1 MNIKYRQLQ
10 AFTLAAKL
18 GSFAKAAEELCI
30 TQPSFSV
37 QIRELEHDLGLQ
49 LFERTT
55 RSCRLTPAGATFHRE
70 IAPILHDLRQAY
82 GRAIDVGAGRS
93 GQLLLS
99 ALPSLSF
106 GLLTEVLGRFNQ
118 DYPNV
123 RIRMREELNVAVIE
137 SVKRGEVELGVGSE
151 LNGDPELGF
160 MQLFH
165 DDLVVVAPVQHA
177 IFDEPLKWHRV
188 GDYPLIMLAM
198 GSADRAIL
206 ANRPGITPAIEVA
219 YMGTAVSMVR
229 NGMGITIL
237 PSSALKGVDMEGL
250 QAQAL
255 PGKDC
260 RRTIGVLYRKRA
272 PLSTIAHAFVHL
284 LQKSAATVSAG

>member
-10 AFTLAAKL
+10 AFALAAQL
-18 GSFAKAAEELCI
+18 GSFAKAAEDLCI
-30 TQPSFSV
+30 TQSSFSV
-37 QIRELEHDLGLQ
+37 QIRELERDLGLQ

-55 RSCRLTPAGATFHRE
+55 RSCRLTPAGATFHSE
-70 IAPILHDLRQAY
+70 VTPILRELRQVY
-82 GRAIDVGAGRS
+82 SRAIDVGAGRK

-118 DYPNV
+118 NHPDV
-123 RIRMREELNVAVIE
+123 RIRMREELNIALIE

-151 LNGDPELGF
+151 LSGDPELGF
-160 MQLFH
+160 MHLFH
-165 DDLVVVAPVQHA
+165 DDLVVVAPARHA
-177 IFDEPLKWHRV
+177 IFDEPLKWSRV
-188 GDYPLIMLAM
+188 GDYSLIMLAM
-198 GSADRAIL
+198 GSADRAL
-206 ANRPGITPAIEVA
+206 LTNRPGITPAIEVA

-250 QAQAL
+250 QAQPL
-255 PGKDC
+255 PGRDC

-272 PLSTIAHAFVHL
+272 TLSTVAHAFVRL
-284 LQKSAATVSAG
+284 LKSAAATLSPT